1 VRLVTQYRK
10 LKAKKLAAAIELAN
24 KLPEEEEEVK
34 AMVITLPEPFNPDNI
49 KVMHDEKPD
58 SESDHEFNA

>member
-1 VRLVTQYRK
+1 
-10 LKAKKLAAAIELAN
+10 
-24 KLPEEEEEVK
+24 
-34 AMVITLPEPFNPDNI
+34 MVITLPEPFNPDNI